1 MNFLKVDLCSLMSN
15 ACLNV
20 CLIVCFS
27 VISSAFPIACST
39 ALGQT
44 TQAPAKKEQASAA
57 DRIERATQN
66 MASKQTYLLAY
77 KLKADETVRW
87 TVEHVAS
94 TKTQMAGETE
104 ETSSRSVSVKA
115 WKVSNVDAAG
125 KMTFVHSIEAV
136 DMWQQIGDSDPV
148 SYNSR
153 TDKNAP
159 AEYRGIADKLG
170 KPLAVIAITSNGNI
184 IDRQSNIEGA
194 KFGVGDV
201 TIPLPEKAIAVGQ
214 KWNIPTSLAATDE
227 DGRAN
232 QLNARIS
239 YELMKVKDGNAYIS
253 FRTEVLTPIESQKIK
268 SQIMQQMTKGFVV
281 FDIAAGRP
289 IRKEVEWDEKVQGY
303 EGPDSFLQYLGRMTE
318 KLVTDDAAAAIGVA
332 SSTSKPTVTA
342 VPASQTSPL
351 QPITPAVA
359 EQPSKTDSTQR

>member
-1 MNFLKVDLCSLMSN
+1 
-15 ACLNV
+15 
-20 CLIVCFS
+20 
-27 VISSAFPIACST
+27 
-39 ALGQT
+39 
-44 TQAPAKKEQASAA
+44 
-57 DRIERATQN
+57 
-66 MASKQTYLLAY
+66 MASKQAYLLAY

-115 WKVSNVDAAG
+115 WKVSNVDATG
-125 KMTFVHSIEAV
+125 TMTFVHSIEAV
-136 DMWQQIGDSDPV
+136 DMWQKIGESDPV

-159 AEYRGIADKLG
+159 SEYRGIADKLG
-170 KPLAVIAITSNGNI
+170 KPLAVIAITPNGNI
-184 IDRQSNIEGA
+184 TDRQSNIEGA

-201 TIPLPEKAIAVGQ
+201 TIPLPEKAIPVGQ
-214 KWNIPTSLAATDE
+214 KWNIPTTLAATDS
-227 DGRAN
+227 DGRSH
-232 QLNARIS
+232 QLKARIA
-239 YELMKVKDGNAYIS
+239 YELLKVKDGNAYIA
-253 FRTEVLTPIESQKIK
+253 FRTEVLTPVESQKIK

-318 KLVTDDAAAAIGVA
+318 KLVIDDGSSAIGSA
-332 SSTSKPTVTA
+332 SSKSNPSATVD
-342 VPASQTSPL
+342 PASKTSPL
-351 QPITPAVA
+351 QPLAPAVA
-359 EQPSKTDSTQR
+359 EKPKKLDSTKR